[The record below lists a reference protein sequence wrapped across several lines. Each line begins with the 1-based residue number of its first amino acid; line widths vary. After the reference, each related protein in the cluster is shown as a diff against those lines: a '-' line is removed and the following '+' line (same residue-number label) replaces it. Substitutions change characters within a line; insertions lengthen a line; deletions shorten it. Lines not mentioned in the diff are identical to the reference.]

1 MGLMDGKVAL
11 ITGSGRGIGRAVAMS
26 LAAAGAKVV
35 VNDFGGDLHGEATE
49 QTPAGEVVAEI
60 KSLGGEA
67 VANGGNVASADDAGQ
82 MVQDAV
88 DAFGGIDAVV
98 NVAGI
103 LRDSYFHKM
112 APEQWKAVIDVHLN
126 GTYNVSR
133 AAMEHFRAQESGS
146 YVHFTSTS
154 GLVGNAGQANYAA
167 AKMGIVGLSRVIA
180 MEGARFNVRS
190 NCISP
195 FAWTRMIEAIPV
207 TSDDMAEAFDKFRRN
222 ASAEQIA
229 PVATYLV
236 SAAAKDVTGNIFGVR
251 GNEIYLM
258 SQPRPI
264 RTLHKGDGWTA
275 EDLAQTL
282 EPALRHDLYGLE
294 SSDGYYAWDPI

>member
-11 ITGSGRGIGRAVAMS
+11 VTGAGRGIGRAVAMS

-49 QTPAGEVVAEI
+49 QTPAQEVVAEI
-60 KSLGGEA
+60 KSTGGEA
-67 VANGGNVASADDAGQ
+67 VANGGNVASADDAGA
-82 MVQDAV
+82 MVQAAV
-88 DAFGGIDAVV
+88 DAFGGINAVV
-98 NVAGI
+98 NIAGI
-103 LRDSYFHKM
+103 LQDSYFHKM

-133 AAMEHFRAQESGS
+133 AAMEHFRAQESGA

-264 RTLHKGDGWTA
+264 RTLHKGDGWTP

>member
-11 ITGSGRGIGRAVAMS
+11 VTGAGRGIGRAVAMS

-49 QTPAGEVVAEI
+49 QSPAQEVVAEI
-60 KSLGGEA
+60 KSTGGEA
-67 VANGGNVASADDAGQ
+67 VANGGNVASADDAGA
-82 MVQDAV
+82 MVQAAV
-88 DAFGGIDAVV
+88 DTFGGINAVV

-112 APEQWKAVIDVHLN
+112 APEQWKAVIDIHLN

-133 AAMEHFRAQESGS
+133 AAMEHFRAQESGA

-222 ASAEQIA
+222 ASAGQIA

-236 SAAAKDVTGNIFGVR
+236 SEAAKDVTDNIFGVR

-264 RTLHKGDGWTA
+264 RTLHKGDGWTP

>member
-11 ITGSGRGIGRAVAMS
+11 VTGAGRGIGRAVAMS

-49 QTPAGEVVAEI
+49 QTPAQEVVAEI
-60 KSLGGEA
+60 KSTGGEA
-67 VANGGNVASADDAGQ
+67 VANGGNVASADDAGA
-82 MVQDAV
+82 MVQAAV
-88 DAFGGIDAVV
+88 DAFGGINAVV
-98 NVAGI
+98 NIAGI
-103 LRDSYFHKM
+103 LQDSYFHKM

>member
-11 ITGSGRGIGRAVAMS
+11 VTGAGRGIGRAVAMS

-49 QTPAGEVVAEI
+49 QTPAQEVVSEI
-60 KSLGGEA
+60 KSTGGEA
-67 VANGGNVASADDAGQ
+67 VANGGNVASADDAGA
-82 MVQDAV
+82 MVEAAV
-88 DAFGGIDAVV
+88 DAFGGINAVV
-98 NVAGI
+98 NIAGI
-103 LRDSYFHKM
+103 LQDSYFHKM

-133 AAMEHFRAQESGS
+133 AAMEHFRAQESGA

-264 RTLHKGDGWTA
+264 RTLHKGDGWTP

>member
-11 ITGSGRGIGRAVAMS
+11 VTGAGRGIGRAVAMS

-35 VNDFGGDLHGEATE
+35 VYDFGGDLHGEATE
-49 QTPAGEVVAEI
+49 QTPAQEVVAEI
-60 KSLGGEA
+60 KSTGGEA
-67 VANGGNVASADDAGQ
+67 VANGGNVASADDAGA
-82 MVQDAV
+82 MVQAAV
-88 DAFGGIDAVV
+88 DAFGGINAVV

-133 AAMEHFRAQESGS
+133 AAMEHFRAQESGA

-264 RTLHKGDGWTA
+264 RTLHKGDGWTP

>member
-11 ITGSGRGIGRAVAMS
+11 VTGAGRGIGRAVAMS

-49 QTPAGEVVAEI
+49 QTPAQEVVAEI
-60 KSLGGEA
+60 KSTGGEA
-67 VANGGNVASADDAGQ
+67 VANGGNVASADDAGA
-82 MVQDAV
+82 MVQAAV
-88 DAFGGIDAVV
+88 DAFGGINAVV
-98 NVAGI
+98 NIAGI

-133 AAMEHFRAQESGS
+133 AAMEHFRAQESGA

-195 FAWTRMIEAIPV
+195 FAWTRMIEAVPV

-264 RTLHKGDGWTA
+264 RTLHKGDGWTP

>member
-11 ITGSGRGIGRAVAMS
+11 VTGAGRGIGRAVAMS

-49 QTPAGEVVAEI
+49 QTPAQEVVAEI
-60 KSLGGEA
+60 KSTGGEA
-67 VANGGNVASADDAGQ
+67 VANGGNVASADDAGA
-82 MVQDAV
+82 MVQAAV
-88 DAFGGIDAVV
+88 DAFGGINAVV
-98 NVAGI
+98 NIAGI

-126 GTYNVSR
+126 GTFNVSR
-133 AAMEHFRAQESGS
+133 AAMEHFRAQESGA

-264 RTLHKGDGWTA
+264 RTLHKGDGWTP

>member
-11 ITGSGRGIGRAVAMS
+11 VTGAGRGIGRAVAMS

-49 QTPAGEVVAEI
+49 QTPAQEVVAEI
-60 KSLGGEA
+60 ESTGGEA
-67 VANGGNVASADDAGQ
+67 VANGGNVASADDAGA
-82 MVQDAV
+82 MVEAAV
-88 DAFGGIDAVV
+88 DAFGGINAVV
-98 NVAGI
+98 NIAGI

-133 AAMEHFRAQESGS
+133 AAMEHFRAQESGA

-264 RTLHKGDGWTA
+264 RTLHKGDGWTP

>member
-11 ITGSGRGIGRAVAMS
+11 VTGAGRGIGRAVAMS

-49 QTPAGEVVAEI
+49 QTPAQEVVAEI
-60 KSLGGEA
+60 KSTGGEA
-67 VANGGNVASADDAGQ
+67 VTNGGNVASADDAGA
-82 MVQDAV
+82 MVQAAV
-88 DAFGGIDAVV
+88 DAFGGINAVV

-133 AAMEHFRAQESGS
+133 AAMEHFRAQESGA

-264 RTLHKGDGWTA
+264 RTLHKGDGWTP

>member
-1 MGLMDGKVAL
+1 
-11 ITGSGRGIGRAVAMS
+11 
-26 LAAAGAKVV
+26 
-35 VNDFGGDLHGEATE
+35 
-49 QTPAGEVVAEI
+49 
-60 KSLGGEA
+60 
-67 VANGGNVASADDAGQ
+67 
-82 MVQDAV
+82 
-88 DAFGGIDAVV
+88 
-98 NVAGI
+98 
-103 LRDSYFHKM
+103 
-112 APEQWKAVIDVHLN
+112 VIDVHLN

-229 PVATYLV
+229 PVAIYLV

>member
-1 MGLMDGKVAL
+1 M
-11 ITGSGRGIGRAVAMS
+11 
-26 LAAAGAKVV
+26 V
-35 VNDFGGDLHGEATE
+35 VNDFGGGLHGEANGKATE
-49 QTPAGEVVAEI
+49 QTPAEEVVAEI
-60 KSLGGEA
+60 QGRGGEA
-67 VANGGNVASADDAGQ
+67 AANGGNVASADDAGA
-82 MVQDAV
+82 MIAAAIDS
-88 DAFGGIDAVV
+88 FGQIDAVV

-103 LRDSYFHKM
+103 LRDAYFHKM

-126 GTYNVSR
+126 GTYNVAR
-133 AAMEHFRAQESGS
+133 AAMEHFRAQEGGAF
-146 YVHFTSTS
+146 VHFTSTS

-190 NCISP
+190 NCVSP

-207 TSDDMAEAFDKFRRN
+207 TSDEMAAAFDKFRQN

-229 PVATYLV
+229 PVVTYLV
-236 SAAAKDVTGNIFGVR
+236 SDAAKDVTGNIFGVR

-264 RTLHKGDGWTA
+264 RTLHKGDGWTP

-294 SSDGYYAWDPI
+294 SSDGYFSWDPI

>member
-1 MGLMDGKVAL
+1 
-11 ITGSGRGIGRAVAMS
+11 
-26 LAAAGAKVV
+26 
-35 VNDFGGDLHGEATE
+35 
-49 QTPAGEVVAEI
+49 
-60 KSLGGEA
+60 
-67 VANGGNVASADDAGQ
+67 
-82 MVQDAV
+82 
-88 DAFGGIDAVV
+88 
-98 NVAGI
+98 
-103 LRDSYFHKM
+103 
-112 APEQWKAVIDVHLN
+112 
-126 GTYNVSR
+126 
-133 AAMEHFRAQESGS
+133 
-146 YVHFTSTS
+146 
-154 GLVGNAGQANYAA
+154 
-167 AKMGIVGLSRVIA
+167 
-180 MEGARFNVRS
+180 
-190 NCISP
+190 
-195 FAWTRMIEAIPV
+195 
-207 TSDDMAEAFDKFRRN
+207 MAEAFDKFPRN

>member
-11 ITGSGRGIGRAVAMS
+11 VTGAGRGIGRAVAIN
-26 LAAAGAKVV
+26 LAAAGAQVV
-35 VNDFGGDLHGEATE
+35 VNDFGGGLHGEATD
-49 QTPAGEVVAEI
+49 QTPADEVVAEI
-60 KSLGGEA
+60 K
-67 VANGGNVASADDAGQ
+67 ANGGAAAANQASVAEADGAAS
-82 MVQDAV
+82 MVRTAIDS
-88 DAFGGIDAVV
+88 FGRIDAVV

-103 LRDSYFHKM
+103 LRDAYFHKM
-112 APEQWKAVIDVHLN
+112 APEEWKAVIDVHLN

-133 AAMEHFRAQESGS
+133 AAMEHFRAQESGAF
-146 YVHFTSTS
+146 VHFTSTS
-154 GLVGNAGQANYAA
+154 GLVGNTGQANYAA

-180 MEGARFNVRS
+180 MEGVRFNVRS

-207 TSDDMAEAFDKFRRN
+207 TSDEMAASFEKFRQN
-222 ASAEQIA
+222 ASAEHVA

-236 SAAAKDVTGNIFGVR
+236 SDAAKDVTGNIFGVR

-264 RTLHKGDGWTA
+264 RTLHKSDGWTP
-275 EDLAQTL
+275 EDLAATL

-294 SSDGYYAWDPI
+294 GSGEYYAWDPI